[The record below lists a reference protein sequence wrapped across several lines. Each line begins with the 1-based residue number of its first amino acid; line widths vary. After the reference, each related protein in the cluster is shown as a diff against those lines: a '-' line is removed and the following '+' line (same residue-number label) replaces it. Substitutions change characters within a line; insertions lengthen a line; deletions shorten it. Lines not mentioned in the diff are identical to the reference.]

1 VVVAPDGVVAKLL
14 GQHAQADHLLGRA
27 EGRRQAQAL
36 FAGWN
41 RDAQLHR
48 EANGSI
54 ARIACLS
61 PYLSHLECFRC
72 GTAYAPDDKLFTGC
86 PRCAEAGK
94 PSNVFCQYD
103 LPAVGRA
110 FEPGKLASRPRT
122 LWRYKEL
129 LPASPE
135 RVVSMGEGC
144 TPLVHCPKL
153 GARLGL
159 SRLYVKDD
167 SRNPTWSFKD
177 RMAASGAAVALDM
190 GCRVLTAAS
199 SGNGGAAT
207 AAYAA
212 RAGLDAVVFTTQ
224 QFPLTMRAFM
234 QSYGAKIIATP
245 TMQDRWTM
253 VLEGV
258 TQHDWF
264 PIQNMLTPP
273 IGANPYALEGNK
285 TCAFEL
291 VEDLDWQAPDWVV
304 APCSSGDSLTGAWLG
319 FQQLAQLGYV
329 DRLPRMAAAETYGV
343 LGRALDS
350 GADHTEAVV
359 PTPSV
364 AISTASANSAY
375 QCLRTLRD
383 SGGAAMTADNDEI
396 MRAQL
401 ALSSAEGIWAEPSS
415 ALSIAAIE
423 KLVQQGTIRS
433 DDVVVAWLTS
443 SGLKDPE
450 VMAPYLP
457 PIPLIEPTWDS
468 LQRALRDSY
477 GADPELIA

>member
-1 VVVAPDGVVAKLL
+1 M
-14 GQHAQADHLLGRA
+14 
-27 EGRRQAQAL
+27 
-36 FAGWN
+36 
-41 RDAQLHR
+41 
-48 EANGSI
+48 
-54 ARIACLS
+54 
-61 PYLSHLECFRC
+61 
-72 GTAYAPDDKLFTGC
+72 GC

-103 LPAVGRA
+103 LDGIRRV
-110 FEPGKLASRPRT
+110 FEPSSLANRPRN
-122 LWRYKEL
+122 LWRYREL
-129 LPASPE
+129 LPSVS
-135 RVVSMGEGC
+135 VVSIGEGC
-144 TPLVHCPKL
+144 TPLIHCPRL
-153 GARLGL
+153 GERLGL
-159 SRLYVKDD
+159 KRLYVKDD

-177 RMAASGAAVALDM
+177 RMASVGAAVASDL

-212 RAGLDAVVFTTQ
+212 RGGLEAVVFTTQ
-224 QFPLTMRAFM
+224 QFPITMRAFM

-258 TQHDWF
+258 GQHDWF
-264 PIQNMLTPP
+264 PIQNMITPP
-273 IGANPYALEGNK
+273 VGANPYALDGNK
-285 TCAFEL
+285 TFAFEIA
-291 VEDLDWQAPDWVV
+291 EDLGWQAPDWVV

-319 FQQLAQLGYV
+319 FRQLQRLGYIERV
-329 DRLPRMAAAETYGV
+329 PRMAAAETYGV
-343 LGRALDS
+343 LGRALES

-375 QCLRTLRD
+375 QCLKTLRD
-383 SGGAAMTADNDEI
+383 SDGAAMTASNDEI
-396 MRAQL
+396 MQAQL
-401 ALSSAEGIWAEPSS
+401 ALSSTEGVWAEASS
-415 ALSIAAIE
+415 ALSIAAID
-423 KLVQQGTIRS
+423 KLVQQGTIQA

-457 PIPLIEPTWDS
+457 SIPLIEPTWDS
-468 LQRALRDSY
+468 LVHVLRDAY
-477 GADPELIA
+477 ACDPELVA

>member
-1 VVVAPDGVVAKLL
+1 MPSFKAP
-14 GQHAQADHLLGRA
+14 
-27 EGRRQAQAL
+27 
-36 FAGWN
+36 
-41 RDAQLHR
+41 
-48 EANGSI
+48 NGSI
-54 ARIACLS
+54 GRIACLS
-61 PYLSHLECFRC
+61 PYLTHLECFRC
-72 GTAYAPDDKLFTGC
+72 GANYPTDRFFTGC

-94 PSNVFCQYD
+94 PSNVFCHYD

-110 FEPGKLASRPRT
+110 FEPRMLNGRPRT

-135 RVVSMGEGC
+135 RVVSIGEGC

-153 GARLGL
+153 GERLGL

-212 RAGLDAVVFTTQ
+212 RAGLEAIIFTTQ

-234 QSYGAKIIATP
+234 QSYGARIIAMP

-273 IGANPYALEGNK
+273 IGANPYALDGNK

-291 VEDLDWQAPDWVV
+291 VEDLDWQVPDWVV

-319 FQQLAQLGYV
+319 FQQFAQLGYV
-329 DRLPRMAAAETYGV
+329 DRLPRMAAAETYSV
-343 LGRALDS
+343 LGRALAS

-375 QCLRTLRD
+375 QCLKTLRD
-383 SGGAAMTADNDEI
+383 SNGAAMTASNDEI

-401 ALSSAEGIWAEPSS
+401 ALSSTEGIWAEASS

-423 KLVQQGTIRS
+423 KLVEQGTIQS
-433 DDVVVAWLTS
+433 DDLVVAWLTS

-457 PIPLIEPTWDS
+457 PIPLIEPTWAS
-468 LQRALRDSY
+468 LQQALRDSY
-477 GADPELIA
+477 GAHLSD

>member
-1 VVVAPDGVVAKLL
+1 M
-14 GQHAQADHLLGRA
+14 
-27 EGRRQAQAL
+27 
-36 FAGWN
+36 
-41 RDAQLHR
+41 
-48 EANGSI
+48 
-54 ARIACLS
+54 
-61 PYLSHLECFRC
+61 
-72 GTAYAPDDKLFTGC
+72 GC

-94 PSNVFCQYD
+94 PSNVFCHYD
-103 LPAVGRA
+103 LDAVRRV
-110 FEPGKLASRPRT
+110 FEPGSLASRPRN
-122 LWRYKEL
+122 LWRYREL
-129 LPASPE
+129 LPSVS
-135 RVVSMGEGC
+135 VVSIGEGC
-144 TPLVHCPKL
+144 TPLIHCPRL
-153 GARLGL
+153 GERLGL
-159 SRLYVKDD
+159 KRLYVKDD

-177 RMAASGAAVALDM
+177 RMAAVGAAVALDM

-212 RAGLDAVVFTTQ
+212 RAGLEAVVFTTQ

-258 TQHDWF
+258 GQHDWF
-264 PIQNMLTPP
+264 PIQNMMTPP
-273 IGANPYALEGNK
+273 VGANPYALDGNK
-285 TCAFEL
+285 TFAFEL
-291 VEDLDWQAPDWVV
+291 AEDLDWQAPDWVV

-319 FQQLAQLGYV
+319 FTQLQRLGYIERV
-329 DRLPRMAAAETYGV
+329 PRMVAAETYGV
-343 LGRALDS
+343 LGRALES

-375 QCLRTLRD
+375 QCLKTLRD
-383 SGGAAMTADNDEI
+383 SDGAAMTASNEEI
-396 MRAQL
+396 MQAQL
-401 ALSSAEGIWAEPSS
+401 ALSSTEGVWAEASS

-423 KLVQQGTIRS
+423 KLVQQGTLQP

-457 PIPLIEPTWDS
+457 SIPLIEPSWDS
-468 LQRALRDSY
+468 LVRVLREAY
-477 GADPELIA
+477 ACDPELVA